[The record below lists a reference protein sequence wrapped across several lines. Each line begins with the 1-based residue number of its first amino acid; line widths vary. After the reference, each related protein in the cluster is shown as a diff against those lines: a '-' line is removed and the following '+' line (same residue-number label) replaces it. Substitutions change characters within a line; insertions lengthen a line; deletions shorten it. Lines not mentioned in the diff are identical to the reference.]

1 MTKVVGFRLYLITD
15 RKVFRD
21 LRSFLGGVEEAL
33 KGGAEALQL
42 REKDLETKELLELA
56 CRLRE
61 MTGAYG
67 AKLFV
72 NGRVDVALAAN
83 ADGVHLGVTG
93 MPAFAARKAAGRSM
107 LIGVSTHGIGQA
119 VQAEKDGADFITL
132 GPIFD
137 TPSKARY
144 GKPLGL
150 DMLRQAADRLS
161 VPFFAIGGI
170 SREKIGEVTKAGSH
184 GAALISAVFASEDIK
199 TETEELMRL
208 LK

>member
-1 MTKVVGFRLYLITD
+1 MTEAPGFKLYLVTD
-15 RKVFRD
+15 RKLFRNPG
-21 LRSFLGGVEEAL
+21 SFFDAVEKAL
-33 KGGAEALQL
+33 KGGARALQL
-42 REKDLETKELLELA
+42 REKDIEIRELLKLA
-56 CRLRE
+56 YRLRE

-72 NGRVDVALAAN
+72 NDRVDVALAAE
-83 ADGVHLGVTG
+83 ADGVHLGGTA
-93 MPAFAARKAAGRSM
+93 MPASAVRKVAGSRM

-119 VQAEKDGADFITL
+119 LEAERDGADFITL

-144 GKPLGL
+144 GKPLGV
-150 DMLRQAADRLS
+150 DMLRRAADLLS

-170 SREKIGEVTKAGSH
+170 SVERVGEVMEAGSH
-184 GAALISAVFASEDIK
+184 GVALISAVFASEDVK
-199 TETEELMRL
+199 KKTEELMRL